1 MQIRIFTIPVQF
13 GAEVEAELNRFLAAH
28 RIVSIDR
35 ALVQDGANS
44 AWTLCIGYETGEARP
59 QPPGGKRARR
69 DPREVLTPEEF
80 AVYDKL
86 RRLRKEIAERDGV
99 AAYLLFTNDQLMEIC
114 QRDVRSAAALG
125 RIPGVGAARVE
136 KYGEPF
142 LNILREAPPRAP
154 TLTGSPNKDTPA
166 TEREA

>member
-59 QPPGGKRARR
+59 QPKPYGPRCASSAERMPREGSPGGRPFRLTSPVSAR
-69 DPREVLTPEEF
+69 P
-80 AVYDKL
+80 
-86 RRLRKEIAERDGV
+86 
-99 AAYLLFTNDQLMEIC
+99 
-114 QRDVRSAAALG
+114 S
-125 RIPGVGAARVE
+125 
-136 KYGEPF
+136 
-142 LNILREAPPRAP
+142 
-154 TLTGSPNKDTPA
+154 
-166 TEREA
+166 